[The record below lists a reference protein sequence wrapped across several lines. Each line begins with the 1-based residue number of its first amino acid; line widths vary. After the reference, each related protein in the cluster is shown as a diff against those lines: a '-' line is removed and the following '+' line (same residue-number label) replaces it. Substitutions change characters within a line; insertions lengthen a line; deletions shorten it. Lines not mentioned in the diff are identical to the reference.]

1 MLGPFPDCGLYLLR
15 GNREPSLQ
23 QSSIVWEEDVPMRIL
38 FSLIFLVV
46 LAAAAVARNEG
57 GSQVD
62 PQTGRAIGARERRC
76 YAS

>member
-1 MLGPFPDCGLYLLR
+1 
-15 GNREPSLQ
+15 
-23 QSSIVWEEDVPMRIL
+23 MRIL